1 VAVFV
6 IDEDMHRS
14 VSEVLTHL
22 GHGHTAIDIRDMEM
36 RGESDEAIFRFAQK
50 HKAALLSGDIGF
62 ARNVRFA
69 KSEHYG
75 IVVVRF
81 PNCSEVSRSARS
93 LRTFAPQ
100 PLAEHVRKDR
110 CQCGTRDSSRRRPAV

>member
-1 VAVFV
+1 
-6 IDEDMHRS
+6 MHRS
-14 VSEVLTHL
+14 VSEVLSHL

-81 PNCSEVSRSARS
+81 PNELSTSGLISRISPTFLASISTPRS
-93 LRTFAPQ
+93 PMTLIPSRAATMRP
-100 PLAEHVRKDR
+100 RR
-110 CQCGTRDSSRRRPAV
+110 SSINRRPAA

>member
-1 VAVFV
+1 
-6 IDEDMHRS
+6 MHRS

-22 GHGHTAIDIRDMEM
+22 GHTAIDIRDVEM

-81 PNCSEVSRSARS
+81 PNELSTTSINAQLAKALKNLSDQDYAGNVIVVS
-93 LRTFAPQ
+93 PGK
-100 PLAEHVRKDR
+100 VRV
-110 CQCGTRDSSRRRPAV
+110 RRKK